1 MAPVTSFAVT
11 SDGAKNLLEAQLAFI
26 NADPA
31 LIDSSRTLRA
41 RETRNIINAALKHLD
56 TGSSQP
62 VHVWFG
68 PGVLRSMNRA
78 NGMDTLS
85 TVAGKAIEY
94 CYPPPTQGQEE
105 NRLDNVRRTLSELSL
120 LKARRTKSRRGQKAL
135 NPPPSL
141 ASFRGPALKLAEDL
155 LASEEDLP
163 VADVVCCLMLLL
175 VTTRVNGLRD
185 IKWGENLSQ
194 VAGELPAY
202 RIHLGAS
209 RGGTKNSKLFDATTT
224 DDALAALEK
233 AEILSPSLAVL
244 ILGEYE
250 KQCTGSNGDPVFA
263 PRLGENTI
271 GTRFKTLTGSTPGE
285 WRRRVAWEAQ
295 SLVSEGKLDD
305 SVTAYL
311 VSNMQHESSTHVH
324 DYEGSSGE
332 EQTPSPSRAAS
343 TAPAAPAPAA
353 SEIDP
358 PRAHASGVRSV
369 ESARAPGDQ
378 EDRTGGSIS
387 QTAETDDSTASTG
400 MDLELSSD
408 TLIESESDSSG
419 DQAGGSAEPP
429 AAPRARTTAG
439 AGRRVGVPAAAAPAA
454 DRADAAPSSDD
465 GRLEKVMRIV
475 ADADE
480 PSPVLLAR
488 LRAARALAPGSTR
501 RHREL
506 CQAADEVIREL
517 KRPRR
522 E

>member
-1 MAPVTSFAVT
+1 MAPTLSFAVT
-11 SDGAKNLLEAQLAFI
+11 SDGADTLLEAQLAFI

-31 LIDSSRTLRA
+31 LIDSSRALRT
-41 RETRNIINAALKHLD
+41 RETKNIVSAALQHLEPD
-56 TGSSQP
+56 TSQP

-68 PGVLRSMNRA
+68 PDVVRSMNRTS
-78 NGMDTLS
+78 GMDTLS

-94 CYPPPTQGQEE
+94 CYPPPARGQEE
-105 NRLDNVRRTLSELSL
+105 NRPEDVLRTLAELSL
-120 LKARRTKSRRGQKAL
+120 LKARRTKSRRGQKAQ

-141 ASFRGPALKLAEDL
+141 ASFRDPGLKLAERL
-155 LASEEDLP
+155 LSSEEDLAP
-163 VADVVCCLMLLL
+163 VDVVCCLMLLL
-175 VTTRVNGLRD
+175 VTVRVNGLRD
-185 IKWGENLSQ
+185 IKWGDNLSQ
-194 VAGELPAY
+194 VAGQLPAY
-202 RIHLGAS
+202 RIRLGAS
-209 RGGTKNSKLFDATTT
+209 RGGTKNAKRFNATTT
-224 DDALAALEK
+224 DAALAALET
-233 AEILSPSLAVL
+233 AEILSPTLAVE
-244 ILGEYE
+244 ILGKYE
-250 KQCTGSNGDPVFA
+250 SQCTGSNGDPVFA

-311 VSNMQHESSTHVH
+311 VSNMQHDPSTHVH
-324 DYEGSSGE
+324 DYEGSGE

-343 TAPAAPAPAA
+343 TASTAPAAAPAPAA

-387 QTAETDDSTASTG
+387 QTAETDDSATSTG
-400 MDLELSSD
+400 MDLQLSSD
-408 TLIESESDSSG
+408 TLIGSVSSG
-419 DQAGGSAEPP
+419 DQPGGSAEPP

-439 AGRRVGVPAAAAPAA
+439 AGRRVGVPAAPAA

-465 GRLEKVMRIV
+465 WRLEKIMRIV

-480 PSPVLLAR
+480 PSPVLLVR